1 MKTARFLLACLAISA
16 LAACGSDPVA
26 PMAPTAPSLEE
37 STPPATGTQTGGGTS
52 SIQCA
57 DGICISVDL
66 TKQLGSGG

>member
-26 PMAPTAPSLEE
+26 PVTPTAPSLEE
-37 STPPATGTQTGGGTS
+37 STLPENGTQTGGGTS
-52 SIQCA
+52 SIQCV
-57 DGICISVDL
+57 DGICIAVDL